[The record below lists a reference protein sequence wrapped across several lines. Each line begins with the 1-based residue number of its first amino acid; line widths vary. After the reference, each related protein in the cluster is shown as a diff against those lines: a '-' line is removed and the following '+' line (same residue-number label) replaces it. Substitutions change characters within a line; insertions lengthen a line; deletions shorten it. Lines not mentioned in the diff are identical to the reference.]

1 MKPFFSIIIPTLNEE
16 KYLPKLLN
24 DLVKQTEKNFEV
36 IIVDGKSSDKTKE
49 ISLVFKK
56 NFSLEIVMSK
66 KRNVSYQ
73 RNYGVNYSEG
83 LYLFFLDA
91 DSRINKKFLFK
102 LKQFIYNNKGL
113 VFIPYL
119 TCGKYDKKYQALL
132 DLSNILVESSV
143 FLNKKFSLG
152 GSMIVE
158 RNFFNILGGFNENL
172 FLAEDHELIQRAFFW
187 GVNPRFLRNIKIIF
201 SFRRWKREG
210 EIKILYKHIIATA
223 HRFFNGEI
231 NKKIFEYQMG
241 GITDIKIKNKKI
253 KKNFALIKSKK
264 IIKELKKSLQ
274 SLIKE
279 FNL

>member
-16 KYLPKLLN
+16 KYISKLLT
-24 DLVKQTEKNFEV
+24 DLVKQADKDFEV
-36 IIVDGKSSDKTKE
+36 IIIDGKSFDKTIKACNF
-49 ISLVFKK
+49 FKK
-56 NFSLEIVMSK
+56 KLSIKIIISK
-66 KRNVSYQ
+66 KKNVSYQ
-73 RNYGVNYSEG
+73 RNYGAKYSKG
-83 LYLFFLDA
+83 YYLFFLDA
-91 DSRINKKFLFK
+91 DSRINKNFLFK

-132 DLSNILVESSV
+132 DLSNILVESSI
-143 FLNKKFSLG
+143 FINKKFSLG

-223 HRFFNGEI
+223 HRFFSGEI

-253 KKNFALIKSKK
+253 KKNYALIKSKK